1 VVWKIVGALVIDHAW
16 FQNARTPIIY
26 DKWPGDPPF
35 QTEEEGISDGDGKMV
50 DVLAFIGDGKM
61 VDVLA
66 FWRHQSQESWF
77 SPGPPGIL
85 NETVAGIAF
94 QEKEWL
100 C

>member
-50 DVLAFIGDGKM
+50 DVLAF
-61 VDVLA
+61 
-66 FWRHQSQESWF
+66 WRHQSQESWF